1 MRVHPVIDW
10 SYADIWRFLRRL
22 HVPYCGLYDAG
33 CVRVLCAARGAD
45 PPHRY
50 TSLGSTYNT
59 FPNPALRQPR
69 PGPGPAEDRAHAAY
83 LPAYE
88 LCDEALERAG
98 RSHAAASALEVPPSA
113 AVESP
118 SPTSGT

>member
-45 PPHRY
+45 PPPQVHVPRLDVQY
-50 TSLGSTYNT
+50 LSE
-59 FPNPALRQPR
+59 PRAPAAATRPR
-69 PGPGPAEDRAHAAY
+69 PRGGPRARGVLA
-83 LPAYE
+83 
-88 LCDEALERAG
+88 C
-98 RSHAAASALEVPPSA
+98 V
-113 AVESP
+113 
-118 SPTSGT
+118 